1 MANYSYT
8 AGMENRGL
16 EWIWIPMTPNAAPKA
31 GVLSNYMKALQSAIG
46 AFYASVPISNAAA
59 QQIVILENYVVPS
72 GTGSFFNVIFFYNP
86 TDPRRLTGDNIRF
99 HNGGQDL
106 PVKPLL

>member
-16 EWIWIPMTPNAAPKA
+16 NWIFIRMSTEFSPKA
-31 GVLSNYMKALQSAIG
+31 GVTSNFMKEIQLQLSN
-46 AFYASVPISNAAA
+46 FYAAVPISNAAA
-59 QQIVILENYVVPS
+59 QQIVILENYVVPT
-72 GTGSFFNVIFFYNP
+72 GTGAFFNAIFFYNP
-86 TDPRRLTGDNIRF
+86 NDPRRLPGDNIRF

-106 PVKPLL
+106 PVKPL